1 MRISACFRFVDL
13 CCSAAAAR
21 HTAVPKH
28 QCVHISLSTGKAYFH
43 AGPVLIRD
51 TGAATEARFAK
62 TNLLRDMARSFRSN
76 FPLAFLQGLRPSRD
90 GGK

>member
-1 MRISACFRFVDL
+1 MLL
-13 CCSAAAAR
+13 CGGGPAHGRAEAPVC
-21 HTAVPKH
+21 
-28 QCVHISLSTGKAYFH
+28 AYFIVNWKGIFH